1 MSKILIFHRQ
11 PLEYFPPVM
20 NFLKFLDHKE
30 LSVEVL
36 SQKNAK
42 NRIDFT
48 TSKVKL
54 FRVSQSNSASRIET
68 LLVELR
74 FAIRGLMM
82 ALRLKPEVVVYYE
95 STSVLPVY
103 LYSLFNR
110 KVKIV
115 SINHEYLS
123 KEWYEKTA
131 SYSTRFF
138 HSLEKKRIFRLCKV
152 IGQTNEQ
159 RKNLF
164 LTDHKNKYNKELMLL
179 PNYPLENWTEPI
191 FKTKDS
197 SERKKLVF
205 VGTSSLKYSYLREMC
220 EFVIANQQSY
230 SLDIFSFNL
239 NNETKVYLN
248 SLKGTAVN
256 FFEQGIDYYDLPK
269 KLVQY
274 DVGLVLYKGLTPN
287 FKYNVPN
294 KVFEYLACGLEVWC
308 SDKLESTK
316 VFSKKYSSYPIK
328 FLDFEKEL
336 QDLDYEYKRFEYE
349 HYVDDIFQKLLNRI
363 FS

>member
-42 NRIDFT
+42 NRVDFT

-54 FRVSQSNSASRIET
+54 FRVNQSNSASRLES

-103 LYSLFNR
+103 LYSLFNK

-123 KEWYEKTA
+123 KEWYAKTA
-131 SYSTRFF
+131 SFSTRFF

-164 LTDHKNKYNKELMLL
+164 LTDHKNKHNEELMLL

-230 SLDIFSFNL
+230 SLDIFSFNQQKQIQIHL
-239 NNETKVYLN
+239 HLSRY
-248 SLKGTAVN
+248 
-256 FFEQGIDYYDLPK
+256 F
-269 KLVQY
+269 
-274 DVGLVLYKGLTPN
+274 
-287 FKYNVPN
+287 
-294 KVFEYLACGLEVWC
+294 
-308 SDKLESTK
+308 
-316 VFSKKYSSYPIK
+316 
-328 FLDFEKEL
+328 
-336 QDLDYEYKRFEYE
+336 YEA
-349 HYVDDIFQKLLNRI
+349 
-363 FS
+363 